1 MIQKF
6 SKIFPKLV
14 FISTKILTRS
24 SSYSLSR
31 SCSKRRLIS
40 ESVGY
45 PIRKYGMNSLE
56 RKTITDLRGLLRS
69 PMRRSTSYNGFK
81 IVNEVR
87 FSKKE
92 IQYGELFLQNPFLTS
107 YNLDGKHNIIE
118 IENKWLILTSIVL
131 YFQSSKMKLVYLW
144 VDQSIIK

>member
-1 MIQKF
+1 MTHKISKF
-6 SKIFPKLV
+6 CPKFLSHF

-107 YNLDGKHNIIE
+107 YNLDG
-118 IENKWLILTSIVL
+118 
-131 YFQSSKMKLVYLW
+131 
-144 VDQSIIK
+144 